1 MSVRFP
7 KMERQTAQKESPPAS
22 PPAKN
27 EDDGGGS
34 WVDVESLASVDSVE
48 AVELE
53 LPPARDEY
61 DDSASSDSESLDAAD
76 LFLSQNRVTLQPR
89 PAKANAPSMA
99 NDKGP
104 RWWRLMKR
112 MCEAVLSKVVFIARH
127 ARPSSIVKLMKPTVT
142 TEQQLK
148 RMVRWFMSSDWWNV
162 IKHGGLVLTLVAC
175 LGVFLQSKVFHKGIG
190 RKEHDIGHLSEVK
203 ADSAGHLIR
212 ADECS
217 LVSFVR
223 GALF

>member
-1 MSVRFP
+1 
-7 KMERQTAQKESPPAS
+7 MEPQTPQKKESPPQS

-27 EDDGGGS
+27 EDDGGS

-53 LPPARDEY
+53 LPPAREEY
-61 DDSASSDSESLDAAD
+61 DDSVSSDSESMELAD

-89 PAKANAPSMA
+89 PVKDADAPSMA

-112 MCEAVLSKVVFIARH
+112 MCEAVVSKVVFIARH
-127 ARPSSIVKLMKPTVT
+127 ARPSYIVKLMKPTVT
-142 TEQQLK
+142 TEQKLK
-148 RMVRWFMSSDWWNV
+148 SMVRWFMSSDWWNV

-190 RKEHDIGHLSEVK
+190 RKEHDIGHLSDVR
-203 ADSAGHLIR
+203 ADTTGHLIR

-217 LVSFVR
+217 LLSFVR